1 MIESFVLLALL
12 GLGVG
17 AIGTLIGAG
26 GGFILVPILILLYPT
41 MGPDEITAI
50 SLAIVAANALT
61 GSMAYMRSKR
71 VDFKAGLIFAAATI
85 PGSILGVFATKYF
98 DRSQFDLAFGFVLIA
113 LAVFL
118 FVKGGKKKKMG
129 TLAKINPEFTYQKK
143 VDKDGNAYEYSYNMK
158 LGIGIALFIGFFSPL
173 FGIGGGVIH
182 VPAMT
187 EILHFPVHI
196 ATSTSQF
203 ILGIMSLVSVITHYF
218 QGSYDNP
225 EVLRLIGA
233 LLVGIIPGSLLGAR
247 ISKMVKGTVI
257 IKVLSFSLGLIG
269 LKILYDIFM

>member
-1 MIESFVLLALL
+1 MIESIVLLALL

-26 GGFILVPILILLYPT
+26 GGFILVPVLILLYPE
-41 MGPDEITAI
+41 MKPEEITAV

-61 GSMAYMRSKR
+61 GSMAYIRSKR

-85 PGSILGVFATKYF
+85 PGSILGVFATNHF
-98 DRSQFDLAFGFVLIA
+98 DRSQFDLAFGFVLLA
-113 LAVFL
+113 LAIFL
-118 FVKGGKKKKMG
+118 FVKGGKKKI
-129 TLAKINPEFTYQKK
+129 TELTKINPKYTYQTKT
-143 VDKDGNAYEYSYNMK
+143 DRDGNVYEYSYNMK
-158 LGIGIALFIGFFSPL
+158 LGIVIALFIGFFSPL

-218 QGSYDNP
+218 QGSYDSP
-225 EVLRLIGA
+225 EVLKLIGA
-233 LLVGIIPGSLLGAR
+233 LLVGIIPGSLIGAR
-247 ISKMVKGTVI
+247 VSKMVKGTII
-257 IKVLSFSLGLIG
+257 IKVLSFALGIIG